1 MKEHNGK
8 RGAMKKLDDIEKKNI
23 YSTPEGY
30 FDELP
35 GIIQSRVPQK
45 SEKQPVAWV
54 SLGLKYAVAAAIVLL
69 IAYFGVFRNPAS
81 IETDYNSLLAEV
93 STVELIAYIETTDL
107 TTDEILDYI
116 DLDESAFNEI
126 FEYEQEILDGIT
138 DDDVLLLEIDE
149 MI

>member
-1 MKEHNGK
+1 MKDHNGK

-35 GIIQSRVPQK
+35 GIIQSRVRPK
-45 SEKQPVAWV
+45 SEKQPVVWV
-54 SLGLKYAVAAAIVLL
+54 SLGLKYAVAATVVLL

-81 IETDYNSLLAEV
+81 TETDYNSLLAEV
-93 STVELIAYIETTDL
+93 STVELIAYIESTDL

-116 DLDESAFNEI
+116 DLDESAFDEI
-126 FEYEQEILDGIT
+126 FEYEQDFMNGTI
-138 DDDVLLLEIDE
+138 DDDILLLEIDE
-149 MI
+149 LI